1 MLSCSIP
8 RPSTFLVLTHK
19 IRENF
24 PPRKFY
30 SYILC
35 SDVDDHYDD
44 VIYYLQNLS
53 TEDIIVLGGALGLS
67 NTRLTKMDNL
77 PGMQNN
83 LHTLLD
89 NEYTYVM
96 YIATSHYWQCNGLAT
111 CTSNNMYSTHI
122 IYSTTMYC
130 V

>member
-1 MLSCSIP
+1 MLYTTPINIPCSDP
-8 RPSTFLVLTHK
+8 QNL
-19 IRENF
+19 
-24 PPRKFY
+24 RKF
-30 SYILC
+30 SPSKIYILC

-77 PGMQNN
+77 PGMQKY